1 MKRDEAIARTKILK
15 AIANP
20 TRLMMVEELSRG
32 DRCVTD
38 LRFLA
43 KVDPSVISRHLAQLK
58 HTGIVTERRAGLRI
72 IHHLACP
79 CILQALE
86 CSVGVLR
93 SDVARKARLAG
104 LNATPEAAAIP
115 LAGERGKAKI

>member
-1 MKRDEAIARTKILK
+1 MKHDDAMARAKILK
-15 AIANP
+15 ALANP

-43 KVDPSVISRHLAQLK
+43 RVDPSVISRHLAQLK
-58 HTGIVTERRAGLRI
+58 QAGIVTERRAGLRI
-72 IHHLACP
+72 IHHLECP

-86 CSVGVLR
+86 CTVGVLHKEA
-93 SDVARKARLAG
+93 VRKARQA
-104 LNATPEAAAIP
+104 EAAQ
-115 LAGERGKAKI
+115 KS

>member
-1 MKRDEAIARTKILK
+1 MKRDDAIARAKILK
-15 AIANP
+15 ALANP

-58 HTGIVTERRAGLRI
+58 HAGIVTEKRAGVRV

-86 CSVGVLR
+86 CTVGVMH
-93 SDVARKARLAG
+93 DEATRKTRQVESACK
-104 LNATPEAAAIP
+104 P
-115 LAGERGKAKI
+115 

>member
-1 MKRDEAIARTKILK
+1 MKRDDAVARAKILK
-15 AIANP
+15 AMANP

-58 HTGIVTERRAGLRI
+58 HAGIVTEKRAGLRV

-86 CSVGVLR
+86 CTVGVMQAE
-93 SDVARKARLAG
+93 VIRKMRQ
-104 LNATPEAAAIP
+104 AAAVRKP
-115 LAGERGKAKI
+115 

>member
-1 MKRDEAIARTKILK
+1 MKRDDAMARAKILK
-15 AIANP
+15 ALANP

-43 KVDPSVISRHLAQLK
+43 RVDPSVISRHLAQLK
-58 HTGIVTERRAGLRI
+58 QAGIVTERRAGLRI
-72 IHHLACP
+72 IHHLECP

-86 CSVGVLR
+86 CTVGVLHKEA
-93 SDVARKARLAG
+93 ARKAYLA
-104 LNATPEAAAIP
+104 EAAQKP
-115 LAGERGKAKI
+115 